1 MFLKLINFG
10 RNKMTIQLE
19 YTANALVSIA
29 RYWGKDITAEQE
41 AWLAN
46 EADTLP
52 ESEKGK
58 FFDLYY
64 GREA

>member
-1 MFLKLINFG
+1 MK
-10 RNKMTIQLE
+10 TELE